1 MNAFAIRFVLRK
13 AGERERLNR
22 EMNDDVANQF
32 SRKNFVSGKIFG

>member
-13 AGERERLNR
+13 AGERFNR

-32 SRKNFVSGKIFG
+32 SRRNFVSGKIFG